1 MKQTDLLDYQEKC
14 QSINYR
20 GDSHK
25 LLDKTANMKDHVS
38 LSILDCV
45 TWLPASSHHYFFPSL
60 SCHVITFLCSTN
72 KWTSMS
78 LRREKTIVMQR
89 WVKQGVPHLISY
101 PSSFSF
107 FWGGKGSNS
116 KDALDTVSHL
126 IFVHLSLFC
135 FCCINWQ
142 KTATAFSEIGININ
156 MKVMKD
162 TRTS

>member
-1 MKQTDLLDYQEKC
+1 MKQADLLDYQEKY

-20 GDSHK
+20 SDSHK
-25 LLDKTANMKDHVS
+25 LLDKTGNMKDHVS

-72 KWTSMS
+72 KWASMS
-78 LRREKTIVMQR
+78 LRREKRQWCRDEWSREFRISS
-89 WVKQGVPHLISY
+89 HLRR
-101 PSSFSF
+101 PSL

-116 KDALDTVSHL
+116 KDTLDTVSHL

-142 KTATAFSEIGININ
+142 KTATAFPEIGININ